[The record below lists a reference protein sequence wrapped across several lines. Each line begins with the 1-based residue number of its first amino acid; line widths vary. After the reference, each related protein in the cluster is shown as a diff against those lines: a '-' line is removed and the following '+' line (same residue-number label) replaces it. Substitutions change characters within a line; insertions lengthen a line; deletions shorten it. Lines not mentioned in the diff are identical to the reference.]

1 MLEVIST
8 DLVPIHPFKT
18 ESIHIGIGESF
29 SSLIL
34 SQSGLNYPGQRYAV
48 IVEANPSAPVQKDG
62 NYWIRTIVSDNC
74 GTINQSNPEM
84 GVIRYNARST
94 ALPTSTNHTAL
105 SKVCADEPPENLVPI
120 VPWPVDHQ
128 AVNNVLNDTFEADVS
143 KIETHG
149 AFRWDLTDTPL
160 W

>member
-1 MLEVIST
+1 M
-8 DLVPIHPFKT
+8 
-18 ESIHIGIGESF
+18 
-29 SSLIL
+29 
-34 SQSGLNYPGQRYAV
+34 
-48 IVEANPSAPVQKDG
+48 
-62 NYWIRTIVSDNC
+62 SDNC
-74 GTINQSNPEM
+74 GTINQTNPEM

-105 SKVCADEPPENLVPI
+105 STDCADERPENLVPV

-128 AVNNVLNDTFEADVS
+128 AVNDVLNDTFEAEVS
-143 KIETHG
+143 RNETHG

>member
-1 MLEVIST
+1 MG
-8 DLVPIHPFKT
+8 P
-18 ESIHIGIGESF
+18 
-29 SSLIL
+29 LIKVTQKWVL
-34 SQSGLNYPGQRYAV
+34 FDTSHVALPYQRR
-48 IVEANPSAPVQKDG
+48 
-62 NYWIRTIVSDNC
+62 RTI
-74 GTINQSNPEM
+74 
-84 GVIRYNARST
+84 
-94 ALPTSTNHTAL
+94 L
-105 SKVCADEPPENLVPI
+105 SKVCADEPPENLVPV